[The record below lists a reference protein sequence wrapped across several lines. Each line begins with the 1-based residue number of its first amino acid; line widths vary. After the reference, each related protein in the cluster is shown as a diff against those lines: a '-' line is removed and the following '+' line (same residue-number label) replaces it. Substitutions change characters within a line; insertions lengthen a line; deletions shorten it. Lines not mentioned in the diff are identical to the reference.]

1 MQKYLNIIIS
11 VFAFILLNA
20 SITSQAQSIITR
32 SSVIEQFKGK
42 SYFIHFV
49 KTGETLAEIAKAYD
63 VSTDVIAAENP
74 EAREKVYVNQ
84 VLKIPVTK
92 STYEVPSKPVNAS
105 APGKTTPDIA
115 PKGVEPEK
123 VKTPQ
128 QPLKSEPTTKSKIP
142 QEPVK
147 AESVTQEAPAY
158 HRVMQKQKVTY
169 TEYTVKKKETLY
181 GIAKKFD
188 VAMDDIIDANP
199 GLRTVEIGMILRI
212 PQKTEGLKN
221 PVSEEREKP
230 AEATPALKRVIKT
243 GKENAPVKFINY
255 EVKPGETLYGIA
267 KTNNISIESLLE
279 LNPELKTGLKTGI
292 IIKIPTSGSK
302 AETVPAKESENK
314 PLKSEENPTG
324 EVTKGFPC
332 SVLAQPG
339 QVYKV
344 AMMLPF
350 ELGASDS
357 ILSKDVSSLRHA
369 GAYKSFN
376 FIEIYEGA
384 LLAMDSLEKTGA
396 RVKFY
401 VYDSDSGN
409 DTTKTHKILLKP
421 ELKDMDLIIGPVFAK
436 SSATAARFAAKYQ
449 INIVN
454 PLSRRGE
461 ILKGNTNI
469 FKVQPSDGAIAEKL
483 AAFIIRQHPG
493 ANVLVVRY
501 ARLDNPDLAKLIP
514 LKIKSQLQSAG
525 HSTSDIAVN
534 DIVYSSEFFTGVSK
548 HLSTTKENIIIVL
561 SNNSVFIPDFI
572 SRLNNLRKSHN
583 IMLLGGPELEALDP
597 ETNYLVNLNYHQY
610 SFSWVDYTSPAVR
623 NFRKKYQSRFSTE
636 PEDDKYAYL
645 GYDMTFFFVQALLHY
660 GHDFGPCIT
669 NQPNSTESPFTFR
682 KSGSK
687 DGYENLYMNIL
698 KIENYGWVDAEKT
711 STVINGTNQN

>member
-1 MQKYLNIIIS
+1 MRKYLNIIIS

-20 SITSQAQSIITR
+20 SVAVQAQSMITR
-32 SSVIEQFKGK
+32 SAVIEQFKGK

-49 KTGETLAEIAKAYD
+49 KTGESLAEIAKAYD
-63 VSTDVIAAENP
+63 VSTDVITAENP
-74 EAREKVYVNQ
+74 EAQEKVYVNQ

-92 STYEVPSKPVNAS
+92 STYEVPSKPVNA
-105 APGKTTPDIA
+105 AATGKTAAT
-115 PKGVEPEK
+115 
-123 VKTPQ
+123 
-128 QPLKSEPTTKSKIP
+128 

-147 AESVTQEAPAY
+147 AESVKQEAPVY

-169 TEYTVKKKETLY
+169 TEYTVQKKETLY

-188 VAMDDIIDANP
+188 VAMDAIIEANP
-199 GLRTVEIGMILRI
+199 GLKTVDVGMILRI
-212 PQKTEGLKN
+212 PKKAEGVKN
-221 PVSEEREKP
+221 PVTEEKEKP
-230 AEATPALKRVIKT
+230 AAVAPGFKRVIKP
-243 GKENAPVKFINY
+243 GKENAPSQLKSY

-279 LNPELKTGLKTGI
+279 LNPELKAGLKTGI
-292 IIKIPTSGSK
+292 IIKIPASGSK
-302 AETVPAKESENK
+302 TDTVPAKEAAHK
-314 PLKSEENPTG
+314 PLNREENPTG
-324 EVTKGFPC
+324 EVAKRLPC
-332 SVLAQPG
+332 NVLALPG

-357 ILSKDVSSLRHA
+357 LLSKDVSSLRHA

-384 LLAMDSLEKTGA
+384 LLAIDSLEKTGA

-409 DTTKTHKILLKP
+409 DTTKTRKILLKP

-454 PLSRRGE
+454 PLSRRDE

-514 LKIKSQLQSAG
+514 QKIKSQLQSAG
-525 HSTSDIAVN
+525 RSSSAITLN
-534 DIVYSSEFFTGVSK
+534 DIVYSSEFFSGVSK
-548 HLSTTKENIIIVL
+548 HLSTTKENIVIVL

-583 IMLLGGPELEALDP
+583 IMLMGGPELEALDP

-610 SFSWVDYTSPAVR
+610 SFSWVDYTSPAVK

-645 GYDMTFFFVQALLHY
+645 GYDMTFFFVKALLNY
-660 GHDFGPCIT
+660 GHDFGPCIA

-682 KSGSK
+682 KSGSM

-698 KIENYGWVDAEKT
+698 KIEDYGWVDAENT
-711 STVINGTNQN
+711 STVINGTNKN

>member
-1 MQKYLNIIIS
+1 MRKYLNIIIS

-20 SITSQAQSIITR
+20 SVAVQAQSMITR
-32 SSVIEQFKGK
+32 SAVIEQFKGK

-49 KTGETLAEIAKAYD
+49 KTGESLAEIAKAYD
-63 VSTDVIAAENP
+63 VSTDVITAENP
-74 EAREKVYVNQ
+74 EAQEKVYVNQ

-92 STYEVPSKPVNAS
+92 STYEVPSKPVNA
-105 APGKTTPDIA
+105 AATGKTAAT
-115 PKGVEPEK
+115 
-123 VKTPQ
+123 
-128 QPLKSEPTTKSKIP
+128 

-147 AESVTQEAPAY
+147 AESVKQEAPVY

-169 TEYTVKKKETLY
+169 TEYTVQKKETLY

-188 VAMDDIIDANP
+188 VAMDAIIEANP
-199 GLRTVEIGMILRI
+199 GLKTVDVGMILRI
-212 PQKTEGLKN
+212 PKKAEGVKN
-221 PVSEEREKP
+221 PVTEEKEKP
-230 AEATPALKRVIKT
+230 AAVAPGFKRVIKP
-243 GKENAPVKFINY
+243 GKENAPSKLKSY

-279 LNPELKTGLKTGI
+279 LNPELKAGLKTGI
-292 IIKIPTSGSK
+292 IIKIPASGSK
-302 AETVPAKESENK
+302 TDTVPAKEAAHK
-314 PLKSEENPTG
+314 PLNREENPTG
-324 EVTKGFPC
+324 EVATRLPC
-332 SVLAQPG
+332 NVLALPG

-357 ILSKDVSSLRHA
+357 LLSKDVSSLRHA

-384 LLAMDSLEKTGA
+384 LLAIDSLEKTGA

-409 DTTKTHKILLKP
+409 DTTKTRKILLKP

-454 PLSRRGE
+454 PLSRRDE

-514 LKIKSQLQSAG
+514 QKIKSQLQSAG
-525 HSTSDIAVN
+525 RSSSAITLN
-534 DIVYSSEFFTGVSK
+534 DIVYSSEFFSGVSK
-548 HLSTTKENIIIVL
+548 HLSTTKENIVIVL

-583 IMLLGGPELEALDP
+583 IMLMGGPELEALDP

-610 SFSWVDYTSPAVR
+610 SFSWVDYTSPAVK

-645 GYDMTFFFVQALLHY
+645 GYDMTFFFVKALLNY
-660 GHDFGPCIT
+660 GHDFGPCIA

-682 KSGSK
+682 KSGSM

-698 KIENYGWVDAEKT
+698 KIEDYGWVDAENT
-711 STVINGTNQN
+711 STVINGTNKN